1 MSTKKGEKAPKT
13 DARASKTAELALRC
27 DNALSF
33 TLTLPMAMRAVGYS
47 DEETQNRT
55 LQMQVRRAMNTLN
68 GGGNV
73 NGRPASASEVAEAA
87 SAMMTLATGATNE
100 GGATITADNETISP
114 LKKIRKT
121 SHQIQIE
128 RQNQKKIKD
137 IQSCNIPCCHR
148 EDERG
153 GCSTHNDTGH

>member
-1 MSTKKGEKAPKT
+1 
-13 DARASKTAELALRC
+13 
-27 DNALSF
+27 
-33 TLTLPMAMRAVGYS
+33 MAMRAVGYS

-55 LQMQVRRAMNTLN
+55 LQMQVRRAMDKLN

-73 NGRPASASEVAEAA
+73 NGRPASASEVAVAA
-87 SAMMTLATGATNE
+87 SAMMTLATGVTNE
-100 GGATITADNETISP
+100 GGAVGTNTADNEIISP
-114 LKKIRKT
+114 LKKVRKT
-121 SHQIQIE
+121 SHRVQIE